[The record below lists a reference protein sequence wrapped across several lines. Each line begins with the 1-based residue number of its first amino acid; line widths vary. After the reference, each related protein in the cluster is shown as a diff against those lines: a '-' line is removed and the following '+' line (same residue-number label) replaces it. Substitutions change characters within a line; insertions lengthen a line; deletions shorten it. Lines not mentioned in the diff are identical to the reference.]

1 MISLAGRYLLG
12 AESGHT
18 TLASYHR
25 GHRTS
30 DGASVVVKLQRAEY
44 PTPLELARIR
54 HEHDLIQS
62 LGLPQVGR
70 SMGLEKFGNGL
81 ALVIE
86 DPGEL
91 SLAQLMR
98 DGHLDLRTR
107 LEIAIS
113 LALLVG
119 TIHERQVIHNDVRP
133 HHFFLNPKRPTQL
146 TLIDFGRATRLTH
159 ATQSWPTLAELEG
172 SLPYLAPEQTGRMN
186 RVIDRRADLYSLGA
200 TLYELFTGA
209 PPFDATDP
217 LELIHCHI
225 ARVPVAPCEVNP
237 AIPPILSQ
245 IVLKL
250 LAKIPEER
258 YQSAL
263 GLAHD
268 LKRALSDLNDTGA
281 ANEFPLA
288 EHDASGELDIP
299 QRLYGRERELA
310 QLTTLLER
318 AAQGR
323 RQLVLLS
330 GYSGVGKSAL
340 VNELRQRVAQGG
352 HFATGKFDHLERGVP
367 YSALAEAC
375 SELVQ
380 SLLIQPPT
388 QLAQSRQRLLDALGT
403 NGQVII
409 ELVPELALVI
419 GTQPAVPPL
428 GALEARRRFEALFAA
443 FLGTFAGSDGPLV
456 LFLDDLQWADHAS
469 LHLMQILFASGTG
482 HVLLVGAYRKNEIDG
497 AHPLT
502 LLLED
507 LRRDGAAVSEL
518 ELAPLARADIVQ
530 LLCDTLATTPA
541 AVEPLAEVL
550 IARTQGNPFF
560 LGQFLTALNR
570 EGALGFSHD
579 AGEWRWNLERVKGHL
594 ATDNVVDFMLARL
607 RKLSQ
612 ETQRALRLAACVGH
626 QFDTNTLALVT
637 RTRPHQTNELLWE
650 ALQAGL
656 LLPLDDNYRYT
667 TGPGESTQEL
677 NVNAVYR
684 FLHDRVQQ
692 AAYALIDDVDKNAVH
707 LEIGRMLL
715 AAAGDE
721 PRDKALFEIVEH
733 SNRGRHL
740 IELAAERS
748 KLARL
753 NLLAGRRA
761 RETAA
766 PKAAVGYLRITLE
779 LLGEQPWEVDYAT
792 TRDAHLLKAE
802 CQLLNGDLAAC
813 KRLLDQLEPRV
824 HNVLERVP
832 VRALRMRLLLTQGQL
847 DEACASS
854 IDTLRMLGVDLPDA
868 TDRAG
873 LGAMIGQE
881 FGAFQAALATRSV
894 ESLADLPPMTDPI
907 QLAVLDVFFNT
918 IPIAFQ
924 SNQELAV
931 VIQLKGAQVPL
942 LHGNAPLSP
951 FFYCQYGIVHIVVTG
966 DYATAFR
973 FGELGI
979 ELCKRPEHRP
989 AAGGAQ
995 FIFAG
1000 FLAPWR
1006 RHISVSHEHFRMG
1019 LRQALEAGDHMHA
1032 PYCATIAVNYRLYGS
1047 ENLDELEQSCRGF
1060 QDVVTRLGDV
1070 INQGFLTI
1078 CLRAI
1083 AALRGTTR
1091 DLASLDGDG
1100 FDQQTFEQSAPPPV
1114 SAMFSATKAMLH
1126 ALAGDFESALAVTE
1140 AARPLPAMYYN
1151 AILRFYHGLSLF
1163 RLARHSRGEQRTAL
1177 IERGRPDL
1185 AQLTTWAAM
1194 CPHNYAH
1201 FKDLLAAEQ
1210 ASLDGDV
1217 AQAMTLYDQAVL
1229 GARDNGYTYV
1239 QALANELCAGF
1250 HLEHGR
1256 PKVARPYLDEANYAY
1271 LRWGA
1276 RGKAEQLRRQH
1287 AEHFVDGEHTP
1298 PTQALARARLTAP
1311 AQNGEQET
1319 SISRGLDLSTAIRAT
1334 QAVATELV
1342 LERVLERVMRSLI
1355 ENAGAQ
1361 RGHLLLNRQDS
1372 LVLEAAG
1379 TIEPN
1384 EVRLGLGQ
1392 PLEATED
1399 LCRSIVQYVART
1411 HSPIVLA
1418 NASEDTRF
1426 RSDGYIVK
1434 HRPRSVL
1441 CVPMLHQGKLS
1452 GVLYLENNLAHGAFS
1467 TERSEL
1473 LQLLAAQTAVAV
1485 ENARL
1490 YGDLNAANER
1500 LRQANVNL
1508 ELQVA
1513 ERTQELSRTVS
1524 GLWSEMDL
1532 AQKIQRV
1539 LLPSEIEVSGY
1550 QIAAGMVAA
1559 ESVGGDYYDTLHLH
1573 GRDWLMI
1580 GDVSGHGVS
1589 AGLIM
1594 MMVQTAMRSVIMTS
1608 RRDELS
1614 PSRVLGRVNLAVKPN
1629 LERISE
1635 GQYMTATVLELD
1647 GGTVRYAGLHQ
1658 DILIHRASSG
1668 KVEAIE
1674 TRGAWLGI
1682 LDDID
1687 DLLSD
1692 DTLELASGDTLL
1704 LFTDGLTE
1712 RKLDGKMVGLE
1723 AFAERFRELVS
1734 RGLSVSEL
1742 ATALLERSDDA
1753 PPEDDMTL
1761 IAVRYCPTRTTS
1773 EATA

>member
-25 GHRTS
+25 GHRTT

-62 LGLPQVGR
+62 LGLPQVGHA
-70 SMGLEKFGNGL
+70 MGLEKYGNGL
-81 ALVIE
+81 ALVFE

-119 TIHERQVIHNDVRP
+119 AIHERQVIHNDVRP
-133 HHFFLNPKRPTQL
+133 HHFFLNPRRPSQL

-159 ATQSWPTLAELEG
+159 ATHSWPTLAELEG

-186 RVIDRRADLYSLGA
+186 RGIDRRADLYSLGA

-209 PPFDATDP
+209 PPFDASDP

-225 ARVPVAPCEVNP
+225 ARVPVAPCDVNP

-245 IVLKL
+245 MVLKL

-268 LKRALSDLNDTGA
+268 LERALTELNQRGA
-281 ANEFPLA
+281 ADEFPLA

-310 QLTTLLER
+310 QVTSLLER
-318 AAQGR
+318 AQHGR
-323 RQLVLLS
+323 RQLLLLS

-352 HFATGKFDHLERGVP
+352 HFASGKFDHLERGVP

-380 SLLIQPPT
+380 SLLIQPPA

-403 NGQVII
+403 NGQLII

-419 GTQPAVPPL
+419 GAQPAVPPL
-428 GALEARRRFEALFAA
+428 GGLESRRRFEATFVD
-443 FLGTFAGSDGPLV
+443 FLGTFARPDGPLV
-456 LFLDDLQWADHAS
+456 LFLDDLQWADDAS
-469 LHLMQILFASGTG
+469 LHLVQILFASSAG
-482 HVLLVGAYRKNEIDG
+482 HMLIVGAYRKNEIDA

-507 LRRDGAAVSEL
+507 LRRGGAAVSEI
-518 ELAPLARADIVQ
+518 ELAPLAREDIVR
-530 LLCDTLATTPA
+530 LLCDTLGTTPE
-541 AVEPLAEVL
+541 AVDPLAQVL
-550 IARTQGNPFF
+550 LGKTQGNPFF

-570 EGALGFSHD
+570 EGALSFSHD
-579 AGEWRWNLERVKGHL
+579 SGEWRWDLERVKSHL

-607 RKLSQ
+607 RKLSAS
-612 ETQRALRLAACVGH
+612 TQRVLRLAACVGH

-637 RTRPHQTNELLWE
+637 RTSPQETNELLWE

-656 LLPLDDNYRYT
+656 LVPLDDNYRYT
-667 TGPGESTQEL
+667 VAAGGSAQEL
-677 NVNAVYR
+677 NVNAAYR

-692 AAYALIDDVDKNAVH
+692 AAYSLIDDIEKSAVH
-707 LEIGRMLL
+707 LEIGRVLL
-715 AAAGDE
+715 AAAGAE
-721 PRDKALFEIVEH
+721 PRDKVLFEIVDH

-740 IELAAERS
+740 IENAAERLR
-748 KLARL
+748 LARL
-753 NLLAGRRA
+753 NLMAGRRA

-766 PKAAVGYLRITLE
+766 PKAAVGYLRVTLE
-779 LLGEQPWEVDYAT
+779 LLGERPWEADYAT
-792 TRDAHLLKAE
+792 ARDAHVIKAE
-802 CQLLNGDLAAC
+802 CQLINGDLVAS
-813 KRLLDQLEPRV
+813 KRLLDELELHV
-824 HNVLERVP
+824 GDVLERVP
-832 VRALRMRLLLTQGQL
+832 GRALRMRLFLNQGAL

-854 IDTLRMLGVDLPDA
+854 VDTLRMLGVDLPDA

-873 LGAMIGQE
+873 LGAMIGKE
-881 FGAFQAALATRSV
+881 FSSFQAVLASRSI
-894 ESLADLPPMTDPI
+894 ESLADLPALTDPI
-907 QLAVLDVFFNT
+907 QLAVLDVFFST
-918 IPIAFQ
+918 IPVAFQ

-931 VIQLKGAQVPL
+931 VIQLLGAQVPL
-942 LHGNAPLSP
+942 SHGNAPLSP

-979 ELCKRPEHRP
+979 ELCKRPEYLP

-995 FIFAG
+995 FIFG
-1000 FLAPWR
+1000 CFLAPWR
-1006 RHISVSHEHFRMG
+1006 RHISVSHEHFRLG

-1032 PYCATIAVNYRLYGS
+1032 PYLASYAVNYGLFGS
-1047 ENLDELEQSCRGF
+1047 DNLDELEQSCRGF
-1060 QDVVTRLGDV
+1060 QEVVARLGDV
-1070 INQGFLTI
+1070 INQGFLSI

-1083 AALRGTTR
+1083 AALRGATR
-1091 DLASLDGDG
+1091 DLSSCDGDG
-1100 FDQQTFEQSAPPPV
+1100 FDQQVFEATAPPPV
-1114 SAMFSATKAMLH
+1114 NAMFSAIKALLH
-1126 ALAGDFESALAVTE
+1126 ALAGDFASTLAITE
-1140 AARPLPAMYYN
+1140 AARPLPAMFY
-1151 AILRFYHGLSLF
+1151 ISTLRFFHGLSAF
-1163 RLARHSRGEQRTAL
+1163 RLARSARDEERAAL

-1194 CPHNYAH
+1194 CPQNFAH
-1201 FKDLLAAEQ
+1201 FRDLLAAEQ

-1229 GARDNGYTYV
+1229 GARENGYTYV

-1250 HLEHGR
+1250 HIEQGR
-1256 PKVARPYLDEANYAY
+1256 PKVARPYLEEANYAY

-1276 RGKAEQLRRQH
+1276 RGKAEQLRRRHAQH
-1287 AEHFVDGEHTP
+1287 FADGEHAP
-1298 PTQALARARLTAP
+1298 SAQALALARVTDRAQT
-1311 AQNGEQET
+1311 GEHDT
-1319 SISRGLDLSTAIRAT
+1319 SISRGLDLATAIRAT

-1361 RGHLLLNRQDS
+1361 RGHLLLNRQGS

-1379 TIEPN
+1379 TIEPD

-1411 HSPIVLA
+1411 HAPLVLA
-1418 NASEDTRF
+1418 NASEDSRF
-1426 RSDGYIVK
+1426 RADGYVVK

-1524 GLWSEMDL
+1524 ELWSEMDL

-1539 LLPSEIEVSGY
+1539 LLPSEIQVSGY
-1550 QIAAGMVAA
+1550 EIAARMVAA
-1559 ESVGGDYYDTLHLH
+1559 ERVGGDYYDTLHVH

-1608 RRDELS
+1608 GQGELS

-1635 GQYMTATVLELD
+1635 GQYMTATVLELH
-1647 GGTVRYAGLHQ
+1647 GGKVRYAGLHQ
-1658 DILIHRASSG
+1658 DILIHRARSG

-1687 DLLSD
+1687 DLLAD
-1692 DTLELASGDTLL
+1692 DTLELAAGDTLL

-1712 RKLDGKMVGLE
+1712 RKLDGKMVGLD
-1723 AFAERFRELVS
+1723 AFAARFRELVA

-1742 ATALLERSDDA
+1742 ATALLERIDDA

-1761 IAVRYCPTRTTS
+1761 IAVRYCPTGTTS
-1773 EATA
+1773 GATA

>member
-18 TLASYHR
+18 ALASYHR

-44 PTPLELARIR
+44 PTPLELARLR
-54 HEHDLIQS
+54 HEHDLIQA
-62 LGLPQVGR
+62 LDLPHIGR
-70 SMGLEKFGNGL
+70 AMGLEKFGNGL

-86 DPGEL
+86 DPGEI

-98 DGHLDLRTR
+98 SGHLDLRTR
-107 LEIAIS
+107 LEIALS

-119 TIHERQVIHNDVRP
+119 AMHERQVIHNDIRP
-133 HHFFLNPKRPTQL
+133 HHFFLNPKRPSQL
-146 TLIDFGRATRLTH
+146 TLIDLGRATRLTH

-186 RVIDRRADLYSLGA
+186 RVIDRRSDLYSLGA

-225 ARVPVAPCEVNP
+225 ARMPAAPSEVNP
-237 AIPPILSQ
+237 AIPPVLSR

-250 LAKIPEER
+250 LAKVPEER

-268 LKRALSDLNDTGA
+268 LRRALNELNEAGA
-281 ANEFPLA
+281 PSEFTLA

-299 QRLYGRERELA
+299 QRLYGRERELG
-310 QLTTLLER
+310 QLTSLLER
-318 AAQGR
+318 AQHGR

-352 HFATGKFDHLERGVP
+352 HFASGKFDHLERGVP

-380 SLLIQPPT
+380 SLLIQPPA

-419 GTQPAVPPL
+419 GPQPAVPPL
-428 GALEARRRFEALFAA
+428 GALESRRRFEGTFAD
-443 FLGTFAGSDGPLV
+443 FLGTFARPDGPLV
-456 LFLDDLQWADHAS
+456 LFLDDLQWADDAS
-469 LHLMQILFASGTG
+469 LHLVQILFASSAG
-482 HVLLVGAYRKNEIDG
+482 HVLIVGAYRKNEIDA

-507 LRRDGAAVSEL
+507 LRRSGAAVSEI
-518 ELAPLARADIVQ
+518 ELAPLARTDIVR
-530 LLCDTLATTPA
+530 LLCDTLATTPG
-541 AVEPLAEVL
+541 AVEPLAQVL
-550 IARTQGNPFF
+550 IGKTQGNPFF
-560 LGQFLTALNR
+560 LGQFLNALNH
-570 EGALGFSHD
+570 EGALVFSHD
-579 AGEWRWNLERVKGHL
+579 TGEWRWDLERVKGHL

-607 RKLSQ
+607 RRLSPS
-612 ETQRALRLAACVGH
+612 TQRVLRLAACVGH

-637 RTRPHQTNELLWE
+637 RMSPHETNELLWE
-650 ALQAGL
+650 ALQSGL
-656 LLPLDDNYRYT
+656 LVPLDDNYRYAVAA
-667 TGPGESTQEL
+667 GGGVQEL
-677 NVNAVYR
+677 NVNAAYR

-692 AAYALIDDVDKNAVH
+692 AAYALIDDVEKSAVH

-715 AAAGDE
+715 AAAGAE
-721 PRDKALFEIVEH
+721 PRDKALFEIVDH

-740 IELAAERS
+740 IGNDVERLQ
-748 KLARL
+748 LARL
-753 NLLAGRRA
+753 NLMAGRRA

-766 PKAAVGYLRITLE
+766 PKAAVGYLRVTLE
-779 LLGEQPWEVDYAT
+779 LLGERPWEADYAT
-792 TRDAHLLKAE
+792 TRDAHVIKAE
-802 CQLLNGDLAAC
+802 CQLLNGDLVAC
-813 KRLLDQLEPRV
+813 KRLLDEHELHV
-824 HNVLERVP
+824 SDVLERVP
-832 VRALRMRLLLTQGQL
+832 VRALRMRLFLTQGAL

-854 IDTLRMLGVDLPDA
+854 VDTLRMLGVDLPDA

-873 LGAMIGQE
+873 LGAMIGKE
-881 FGAFQAALATRSV
+881 FGAFQAVLASRSI
-894 ESLADLPPMTDPI
+894 ESLADLPAMTDPI

-918 IPIAFQ
+918 IPVAFQ

-931 VIQLKGAQVPL
+931 VIQLLGAQVPL
-942 LHGNAPLSP
+942 AHGNAPLSP
-951 FFYCQYGIVHIVVTG
+951 FFYCQYGIVHIVITG

-973 FGELGI
+973 FGELGM
-979 ELCKRPEHRP
+979 ELCRRPEYL
-989 AAGGAQ
+989 AASGGAQ
-995 FIFAG
+995 FIFGG

-1006 RHISVSHEHFRMG
+1006 RHISVSHEHFRLG

-1032 PYCATIAVNYRLYGS
+1032 PYLASIAVNYRLFGS
-1047 ENLDELEQSCRGF
+1047 DNLDELEQSCRGF
-1060 QDVVTRLGDV
+1060 QEVVTRLGDV
-1070 INQGFLTI
+1070 INEGFLTI

-1083 AALRGTTR
+1083 AALRGATR
-1091 DLASLDGDG
+1091 DLSSCDGDG
-1100 FDQQTFEQSAPPPV
+1100 FDQQAFEATAPPPV
-1114 SAMFSATKAMLH
+1114 SAMFSASKALLH
-1126 ALAGDFESALAVTE
+1126 ALAGDFTSTLAITE
-1140 AARPLPAMYYN
+1140 AARPLPAMFYVS
-1151 AILRFYHGLSLF
+1151 ILRFFHGLSAF
-1163 RLARHSRGEQRTAL
+1163 RLARSARDEERAAL

-1201 FKDLLAAEQ
+1201 FRDLLAAEL

-1217 AQAMTLYDQAVL
+1217 AGAMTLYDQAIL

-1256 PKVARPYLDEANYAY
+1256 PKVARPYVEEANYAY

-1276 RGKAEQLRRQH
+1276 RGKAEQLRRQQAAH
-1287 AEHFVDGEHTP
+1287 SSDGEHVQP
-1298 PTQALARARLTAP
+1298 VPALGQSRLTAP
-1311 AQNGEQET
+1311 TQSGEHEA
-1319 SISRGLDLSTAIRAT
+1319 SMSRGLDLATAIRAT

-1342 LERVLERVMRSLI
+1342 LERVIERVMRSLI

-1361 RGHLLLNRQDS
+1361 RGHLLLNRNDS

-1411 HSPIVLA
+1411 HAPVVLA
-1418 NASEDTRF
+1418 NAGEDTRY
-1426 RSDGYIVK
+1426 RSDPYIASR
-1434 HRPRSVL
+1434 RPRSIL

-1490 YGDLNAANER
+1490 YGDLNAAAER
-1500 LRQANVNL
+1500 LRQANASL

-1524 GLWSEMDL
+1524 DLWSEMDL
-1532 AQKIQRV
+1532 AQKIQQV
-1539 LLPSEIEVSGY
+1539 LLPPEIQVSGY
-1550 QIAAGMVAA
+1550 RIAAGMVAA

-1594 MMVQTAMRSVIMTS
+1594 MMVQTAMRSVILTS
-1608 RRDELS
+1608 PREELS

-1658 DILIHRASSG
+1658 DILIHRARTG
-1668 KVEAIE
+1668 RVEAIE
-1674 TRGAWLGI
+1674 SRGAWLGI
-1682 LDDID
+1682 IDDID
-1687 DLLSD
+1687 ELLTD
-1692 DTLELASGDTLL
+1692 DTLELAPGDTML

-1712 RKLDGKMVGLE
+1712 RKRGGKMVGQEGL
-1723 AFAERFRELVS
+1723 AARFGELVT
-1734 RGLSVSEL
+1734 RGLSVAEL
-1742 ATALLERSDDA
+1742 ATSLLERSDDA

-1761 IAVRYCPTRTTS
+1761 IAVRYCPTTT
-1773 EATA
+1773 TPDGTT